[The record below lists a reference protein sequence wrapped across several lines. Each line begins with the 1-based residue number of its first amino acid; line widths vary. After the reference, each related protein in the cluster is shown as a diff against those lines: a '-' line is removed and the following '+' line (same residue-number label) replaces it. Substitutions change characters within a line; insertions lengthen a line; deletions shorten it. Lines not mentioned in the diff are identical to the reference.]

1 MQRLVC
7 LIPILFAFA
16 PATARAQGDPA
27 EKSAAVAVSDAQAL
41 RGETAFRANC
51 TTCHTVKQFVTL
63 EFAKTWSD
71 RPVFEL
77 FEQLRTTMPQD
88 NPGKLTRQQY
98 IDIITYLFKS
108 NGAASGEH
116 ELAPEDDVLKQAKV
130 RLKTGS

>member
-7 LIPILFAFA
+7 LIPILFALA
-16 PATARAQGDPA
+16 PAAALAQGDPA
-27 EKSAAVAVSDAQAL
+27 EKSGGVAVSDVQAQ

-51 TTCHTVKQFVTL
+51 TTCHTVKQFVTP
-63 EFAKTWSD
+63 EFAKTWTD

-98 IDIITYLFKS
+98 IDLVTYLFKS
-108 NGAASGEH
+108 NGAASGEQ
-116 ELAPEDDVLKQAKV
+116 ELAPDDNALKQAKV